1 MGNAEYMGT
10 LQLKMLQ
17 KGLLLLLCGLVLVQ
31 ARTELD
37 SQWEDFKS
45 KYTKEYEV
53 FEEETRRAIWE
64 DNHDFI
70 ERHNAAYEAGIETYS
85 VGENE
90 HNDLTNMEFAS
101 MLTGL
106 QTMELSE
113 TAEMFEPVDYSDV
126 RSTVDWREHGAVTPV
141 KNQGRCGSC
150 WSFSATGALEGM
162 HYRKTGKLVSLS
174 EQNLVDCSGDYGNHG
189 CRGGFMD
196 SAFNY
201 IKNNGG
207 IDTEASYPYEGKE
220 GQCRYD
226 SNNIGATDIGFVDIE
241 SGNEDHLKAAV
252 ATQGP
257 VSIAMD
263 AGMESFMFYEKGVYR
278 NKNCNP
284 MSLDHGVLAVGYG
297 IDNHSGSAY
306 WLIKNSWGPLWGMDG
321 YVKIAKNEG
330 NMCGVATM
338 ASFPL

>member
-70 ERHNAAYEAGIETYS
+70 ERHNADYEAGIETYS

-90 HNDLTNMEFAS
+90 HNDLT
-101 MLTGL
+101 
-106 QTMELSE
+106 TMELSE

-126 RSTVDWREHGAVTPV
+126 RSTVDWRTDGYVTPV

-150 WSFSATGALEGM
+150 WAFSATGSLEGQ
-162 HYRKTGKLVSLS
+162 HYKKTGHLVSLS
-174 EQNLVDCSGDYGNHG
+174 EQQLVDCSTANYA
-189 CRGGFMD
+189 CQGGWVFK
-196 SAFNY
+196 AFDY
-201 IKNNGG
+201 IKTHHG
-207 IDTEASYPYEGKE
+207 IASESAYPYKGVK
-220 GQCRYD
+220 GHCHFHTND
-226 SNNIGATDIGFVDIE
+226 
-241 SGNEDHLKAAV
+241 AV
-252 ATQGP
+252 ATLTGWVHVRGGSETDLQAAVSQKGP
-257 VSIAMD
+257 ISVAID
-263 AGMESFMFYEKGVYR
+263 ASHRGFQMYK
-278 NKNCNP
+278 
-284 MSLDHGVLAVGYG
+284 HGVCH
-297 IDNHSGSAY
+297 DSNCS
-306 WLIKNSWGPLWGMDG
+306 P
-321 YVKIAKNEG
+321 
-330 NMCGVATM
+330 
-338 ASFPL
+338 

>member
-1 MGNAEYMGT
+1 MGT

-106 QTMELSE
+106 QKMELSE

-126 RSTVDWREHGAVTPV
+126 RSTVDWRTDGYVTPV
-141 KNQGRCGSC
+141 NQGRCGSC
-150 WSFSATGALEGM
+150 WAFSATGSLEGQ
-162 HYRKTGKLVSLS
+162 HYKKTGHLVSLG
-174 EQNLVDCSGDYGNHG
+174 EQQLVDCSTANYGCQGDGSTRPLTTSRHTTALPQSLPTHT
-189 CRGGFMD
+189 RVL
-196 SAFNY
+196 
-201 IKNNGG
+201 K
-207 IDTEASYPYEGKE
+207 DTVTFIP
-220 GQCRYD
+220 
-226 SNNIGATDIGFVDIE
+226 
-241 SGNEDHLKAAV
+241 
-252 ATQGP
+252 
-257 VSIAMD
+257 
-263 AGMESFMFYEKGVYR
+263 
-278 NKNCNP
+278 
-284 MSLDHGVLAVGYG
+284 
-297 IDNHSGSAY
+297 
-306 WLIKNSWGPLWGMDG
+306 
-321 YVKIAKNEG
+321 
-330 NMCGVATM
+330 TM
-338 ASFPL
+338 LLQL

>member
-1 MGNAEYMGT
+1 MGT

-106 QTMELSE
+106 QKMELSE

-126 RSTVDWREHGAVTPV
+126 RSTVDWRTDGYVTPV

-150 WSFSATGALEGM
+150 WAFSATGSLEGQ
-162 HYRKTGKLVSLS
+162 HYKKTGHLVSLS
-174 EQNLVDCSGDYGNHG
+174 EQQLVDCSTANYG
-189 CRGGFMD
+189 CQGGWVYK
-196 SAFNY
+196 AFDY
-201 IKNNGG
+201 IKTHHG
-207 IDTEASYPYEGKE
+207 IASESAYPYKGVK
-220 GQCRYD
+220 GHCHFHTND
-226 SNNIGATDIGFVDIE
+226 
-241 SGNEDHLKAAV
+241 AV
-252 ATQGP
+252 ATLTGWVHVRGGSETDLQAAVSQKGP
-257 VSIAMD
+257 ISVAID
-263 AGMESFMFYEKGVYR
+263 ASHRGFQMYKHGVYHDSNCSPR
-278 NKNCNP
+278 NLN
-284 MSLDHGVLAVGYG
+284 HAVLVVGYG
-297 IDNHSGSAY
+297 QETGGKY
-306 WLIKNSWGPLWGMDG
+306 WLVKNSWGRSWGNQG
-321 YVKIAKNEG
+321 YINMAKDRHNHCGIASQAYYPT
-330 NMCGVATM
+330 V
-338 ASFPL
+338 

>member
-1 MGNAEYMGT
+1 MGT

-70 ERHNAAYEAGIETYS
+70 ERHNADYEAGIETYS

-126 RSTVDWREHGAVTPV
+126 RSTVDWRTDGYVTPV

-150 WSFSATGALEGM
+150 WAFSATGSLEGQ
-162 HYRKTGKLVSLS
+162 HYKKTGHLVSLS
-174 EQNLVDCSGDYGNHG
+174 EQQLVDCSTANYA
-189 CRGGFMD
+189 CQGGWVYK
-196 SAFNY
+196 AFDY
-201 IKNNGG
+201 IKTHHG
-207 IDTEASYPYEGKE
+207 IASESHYPYKGVK
-220 GQCRYD
+220 GHCHFHTSD
-226 SNNIGATDIGFVDIE
+226 
-241 SGNEDHLKAAV
+241 AV
-252 ATQGP
+252 ATLSGWVHVRGGSETDLQAAVSQKGP
-257 VSIAMD
+257 ISVAID
-263 AGMESFMFYEKGVYR
+263 ASHRGFQMYKHGVYHDSNCSPR
-278 NKNCNP
+278 NLN
-284 MSLDHGVLAVGYG
+284 HAVLVVGYG
-297 IDNHSGSAY
+297 QETGGKY
-306 WLIKNSWGPLWGMDG
+306 WLVKNSWGRSWGNQG
-321 YVKIAKNEG
+321 YINMAKDRHNHCGIASQAYYPT
-330 NMCGVATM
+330 V
-338 ASFPL
+338 

>member
-1 MGNAEYMGT
+1 MGT
-10 LQLKMLQ
+10 LPLKMLQ

-45 KYTKEYEV
+45 KYMKEYEV

-106 QTMELSE
+106 QTMEVSE

-126 RSTVDWREHGAVTPV
+126 RSTVDWRTDGYVTPV

-150 WSFSATGALEGM
+150 WAFSATGSLEGQ
-162 HYRKTGKLVSLS
+162 HYKKTGHLVSLS
-174 EQNLVDCSGDYGNHG
+174 EQQLVDCSSANYG
-189 CRGGFMD
+189 CQGGWVYK
-196 SAFNY
+196 AFDY
-201 IKNNGG
+201 IKTHHG
-207 IDTEASYPYEGKE
+207 IASESAYPYKG
-220 GQCRYD
+220 
-226 SNNIGATDIGFVDIE
+226 VD
-241 SGNEDHLKAAV
+241 GHCHFHTNDAV
-252 ATQGP
+252 ATLTGWVHVRGGSETDLQAAVSQKGP
-257 VSIAMD
+257 ISVAID
-263 AGMESFMFYEKGVYR
+263 ASHRGFQMYKHGVYHDSNCSPR
-278 NKNCNP
+278 NLN
-284 MSLDHGVLAVGYG
+284 HAVLVVGYG
-297 IDNHSGSAY
+297 QETGGKY
-306 WLIKNSWGPLWGMDG
+306 WLVKNSWGRSWGNQG
-321 YVKIAKNEG
+321 YINMAKDRHNHCGIASQAYYPT
-330 NMCGVATM
+330 V
-338 ASFPL
+338 

>member
-1 MGNAEYMGT
+1 MGT

-70 ERHNAAYEAGIETYS
+70 ERHNAAFEAGIETYS

-106 QTMELSE
+106 QKMELSE

-126 RSTVDWREHGAVTPV
+126 RSTVDWRTDGYVTPV

-150 WSFSATGALEGM
+150 WAFSATGSLEGQ
-162 HYRKTGKLVSLS
+162 HYKKTGHLVSLS
-174 EQNLVDCSGDYGNHG
+174 EQQLVDCSTANYG
-189 CRGGFMD
+189 CQGGWVYK
-196 SAFNY
+196 AFDY
-201 IKNNGG
+201 IKTHHG
-207 IDTEASYPYEGKE
+207 IASESAYPYKGVK
-220 GQCRYD
+220 GHCHFHTND
-226 SNNIGATDIGFVDIE
+226 
-241 SGNEDHLKAAV
+241 AV
-252 ATQGP
+252 ATLTGWVHVRGGSETDLQAAVSQKGP
-257 VSIAMD
+257 ISVAID
-263 AGMESFMFYEKGVYR
+263 ASHRGFQMYKHGVYHDSNCSPR
-278 NKNCNP
+278 NLN
-284 MSLDHGVLAVGYG
+284 HAVLVVGYG
-297 IDNHSGSAY
+297 QETGGKY
-306 WLIKNSWGPLWGMDG
+306 WLVKNSWGRSWGNQG
-321 YVKIAKNEG
+321 YINMAKDRHNHCGIASQAYYPT
-330 NMCGVATM
+330 V
-338 ASFPL
+338 

>member
-1 MGNAEYMGT
+1 MGT

-45 KYTKEYEV
+45 KYMKEYEV

-90 HNDLTNMEFAS
+90 HSDLTNMEFAS

-106 QTMELSE
+106 QTMELTE

-126 RSTVDWREHGAVTPV
+126 RATVDWRTDGYVTPV

-150 WSFSATGALEGM
+150 WAFSATGSLEGQ
-162 HYRKTGKLVSLS
+162 HYKKTGHLVSLS
-174 EQNLVDCSGDYGNHG
+174 EQQLVDCSSANYG
-189 CRGGFMD
+189 CKGGWVYK
-196 SAFNY
+196 AFDY
-201 IKNNGG
+201 IKTHHG
-207 IDTEASYPYEGKE
+207 IASESAYPYKGVK
-220 GQCRYD
+220 GHCHFHTND
-226 SNNIGATDIGFVDIE
+226 
-241 SGNEDHLKAAV
+241 AV
-252 ATQGP
+252 ATLTGWVHVRGGSETDLQAAVSQKGP
-257 VSIAMD
+257 ISVAID
-263 AGMESFMFYEKGVYR
+263 ASHRGFQMYKHGVYHDSNCSPR
-278 NKNCNP
+278 NLN
-284 MSLDHGVLAVGYG
+284 HAVLVVGYG
-297 IDNHSGSAY
+297 QETGGKY
-306 WLIKNSWGPLWGMDG
+306 WLVKNSWGRSWGNQG
-321 YVKIAKNEG
+321 YINMAKDRHNHCGIASQAYYPT
-330 NMCGVATM
+330 V
-338 ASFPL
+338 